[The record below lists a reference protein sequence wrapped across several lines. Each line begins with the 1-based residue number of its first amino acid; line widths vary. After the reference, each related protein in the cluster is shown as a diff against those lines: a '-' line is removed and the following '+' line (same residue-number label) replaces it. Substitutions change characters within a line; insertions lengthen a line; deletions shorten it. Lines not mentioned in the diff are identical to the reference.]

1 MAVAGQMEK
10 HRSVKQNAHALTNLH
25 DSRAIK
31 QHIEHLVD
39 DDTASPLHARD
50 GEPEADGSSAPGK
63 SASMVWGLLQK
74 GLKKAMG
81 PTRDQ
86 LEFTIKIRS
95 MFDGFDQSGDGQ
107 LSGNELRKALKG
119 LGVFISKREMVTLM
133 LRFDQNLDGEIDHS
147 EFEDMVKDLIP
158 PPEFDIGK
166 VQVCPEDIPFG
177 IQGPRNWDD
186 SWEAHYLA
194 SCGTAVDIQAP
205 WDERA
210 SVEATK
216 MFAAWSSA
224 NEQWLLSVWPEGS
237 QHHTGRAARITYV
250 DELVAGNKPQERNT
264 QRA

>member
-1 MAVAGQMEK
+1 MRSRTLFVTRNERGAVAGQQMEK

-158 PPEFDIGK
+158 PPEFDIGGIFLEQK
-166 VQVCPEDIPFG
+166 LTVCRHL
-177 IQGPRNWDD
+177 PRATQETTHAPR
-186 SWEAHYLA
+186 SPA
-194 SCGTAVDIQAP
+194 SC
-205 WDERA
+205 
-210 SVEATK
+210 K
-216 MFAAWSSA
+216 M
-224 NEQWLLSVWPEGS
+224 QT
-237 QHHTGRAARITYV
+237 HTET
-250 DELVAGNKPQERNT
+250 
-264 QRA
+264 

>member
-1 MAVAGQMEK
+1 MRSRTLFVTGTNVGAVAGQMEK

-158 PPEFDIGK
+158 PPEFDIGGIFLEQK
-166 VQVCPEDIPFG
+166 LTVCRHLPA
-177 IQGPRNWDD
+177 RHARDD
-186 SWEAHYLA
+186 S
-194 SCGTAVDIQAP
+194 CAP
-205 WDERA
+205 
-210 SVEATK
+210 
-216 MFAAWSSA
+216 FACVLQNADSHRNLIGGRICLPAWT
-224 NEQWLLSVWPEGS
+224 QTTTGS
-237 QHHTGRAARITYV
+237 WTVTF
-250 DELVAGNKPQERNT
+250 
-264 QRA
+264 